1 MQLKIE
7 EFPIATEIHFN
18 FEEIKNEVADK
29 MEFYK
34 NVTYD
39 ETQLAEAK
47 ADRATLNKF
56 INALDYRRKEIKDE
70 ILQPYKEFELR
81 LNELKAIVEE
91 PKQLID
97 AQIKAFEESAKEEK
111 RQRIT
116 EIFKEEAG
124 ERDIDL
130 FVIFDNRWLNKT
142 YSEKDI
148 REEIQAQVFNYDTNI
163 PILEEWPDYS
173 EEAVRRYKETMDMS
187 KAIGEALRLK
197 EEAEKRK
204 AEEAVDKDKQ
214 KWRRLAVF
222 ASLDDMLNIEEYL
235 NSAGIN
241 HRRIY

>member
-18 FEEIKNEVADK
+18 FDEIKNEVADK

-34 NVTYD
+34 GLTYD
-39 ETQLAEAK
+39 ESQLVQAK

-163 PILEEWPDYS
+163 PILEELPDYS

>member
-18 FEEIKNEVADK
+18 FDEIKNEVAEK

-34 NVTYD
+34 GLTYD
-39 ETQLAEAK
+39 GSQLVQAK

-163 PILEEWPDYS
+163 PILEGLPDYS

-187 KAIGEALRLK
+187 KAIGETIRLK

>member
-18 FEEIKNEVADK
+18 FDEIKNEVADK

-34 NVTYD
+34 GLTYD
-39 ETQLAEAK
+39 ESQLVQAK

-163 PILEEWPDYS
+163 PILEELPDYS

-204 AEEAVDKDKQ
+204 AEEAADKDKQ